1 MGVGT
6 YTLLFYITFILS
18 NKCLTENFYYCII
31 TMRKGNYGEI
41 MDDNLFEKLRILSD
55 AAKYDVSCVSSG
67 VERKNNT
74 VGGIGNASAAGIC
87 HAWSS
92 DGRCISLLKILL
104 TNDCIYDCKYCLNR
118 VTNPIKRATFTPEE
132 VAELTIQFYR
142 RNYIE
147 GLFLSSAVEKSPDH
161 TMENIYRVLELLRYK
176 YNFWGYVH
184 VKVIPGASSLL
195 IQKTGML
202 ADRMSVNIELPTK
215 ESLHILAPQKR
226 VENILQPMSLIHNEI
241 SRAIEDKSHFSSASK
256 FAPGGQS
263 TQMIIGAT
271 PDSDKTILNVSQN
284 LYDKYRMKRVFFSA
298 YIPVMSSPNLP
309 AVSTMPPLLREH
321 RLYQADWLMRFYY
334 FHSEELFTEIEPNLD
349 LEFDPKMMYALRH
362 LDRFPIEI
370 NKASYEE
377 LLRIP
382 GLGVTSAQ
390 RIIRER
396 KNAELSYDSLKKM
409 KTVLKR
415 AKYFITVNGKYYG
428 TNKFEPDAIKA
439 EIRMKEVEKQIS
451 IFEFL

>member
-1 MGVGT
+1 
-6 YTLLFYITFILS
+6 
-18 NKCLTENFYYCII
+18 
-31 TMRKGNYGEI
+31 
-41 MDDNLFEKLRILSD
+41 MDESLFEKLKILSD

-74 VGGIGNASAAGIC
+74 AGGIGNASAAGIC

-104 TNDCIYDCKYCLNR
+104 TNDCIYDCKYCLNK
-118 VTNPIKRATFTPEE
+118 VTNNIKRATFTPEE

-161 TMENIYRVLELLRYK
+161 TMENIYKVLYLLRYK

-184 VKVIPGASSLL
+184 VKVIPGASPLL
-195 IQKTGML
+195 IEKTGAL
-202 ADRMSVNIELPTK
+202 ADRMSVNIELPTR
-215 ESLHILAPQKR
+215 ESLKILAPQKKI
-226 VENILQPMSLIHNEI
+226 EKILEPMNLIKNEAA
-241 SRAIEDKSHFSSASK
+241 RYIEDKKHSVNAVRFV
-256 FAPGGQS
+256 PGGQS

-271 PDSDKTILNVSQN
+271 PDSDRTILNVSQN
-284 LYDKYRMKRVFFSA
+284 LYDRFSMKRVFFSA
-298 YIPVMSSPNLP
+298 YIPVVTSPNLP
-309 AVSTMPPLLREH
+309 AVSSMPPLLREH

-334 FHSEELFTEIEPNLD
+334 FKSEELFTEIEPNLD
-349 LEFDPKMMYALRH
+349 LEFDPKMMYALRN
-362 LDRFPIEI
+362 LDRFPVEI
-370 NKASYEE
+370 NKASYED
-377 LLRIP
+377 LLRVP

-396 KNAELSYDSLKKM
+396 KNAELSYDTLRRM

-415 AKYFITVNGKYYG
+415 ARYFITVNGKYYG
-428 TNKFEPDAIKA
+428 NTQFEPDAIKE
-439 EIRMKEVEKQIS
+439 EIRFKEIQKQLS
-451 IFEFL
+451 IYEFI

>member
-1 MGVGT
+1 MNDS
-6 YTLLFYITFILS
+6 I
-18 NKCLTENFYYCII
+18 
-31 TMRKGNYGEI
+31 
-41 MDDNLFEKLRILSD
+41 FEKLRILSD

-67 VERKNNT
+67 VERKNNS

-87 HAWSS
+87 HAWSA
-92 DGRCISLLKILL
+92 DGRCISLLKTLL
-104 TNDCIYDCKYCLNR
+104 TNDCIYDCNYCLNR
-118 VTNPIKRATFTPEE
+118 VTNSIKRASFTPEE

-147 GLFLSSAVEKSPDH
+147 GLFLSSAIEKSPDN
-161 TMENIYRVLELLRYK
+161 TMENILRVLELLRYK

-184 VKVIPGASSLL
+184 VKVIPGANNML

-202 ADRMSVNIELPTK
+202 ADRMSANIELPTK
-215 ESLHILAPQKR
+215 DSLRLLAPQKR
-226 VENILQPMSLIHNEI
+226 IENIVRPMSLINNEI
-241 SRAIEDKSHFSSASK
+241 TRTIEDKKHFSNTPR
-256 FAPGGQS
+256 FVPGGQS

-271 PDSDKTILNVSQN
+271 PDSDKTILSASQG
-284 LYDKYRMKRVFFSA
+284 LYDSYKMKRVFFSA
-298 YIPVMSSPNLP
+298 YIPVISSPNLP

-334 FHSEELFTEIEPNLD
+334 FHSNELFTEIEHNLD
-349 LEFDPKMMYALRH
+349 LEFDPKMMYALRNI
-362 LDRFPIEI
+362 DKFPIEI
-370 NKASYEE
+370 NSASYEE

-415 AKYFITVNGKYYG
+415 AKYFITVKGKYYG
-428 TNKFEPDAIKA
+428 NINMEPNLIK
-439 EIRMKEVEKQIS
+439 EELRLKEAQKQLS
-451 IFEFL
+451 IFELI

>member
-1 MGVGT
+1 
-6 YTLLFYITFILS
+6 
-18 NKCLTENFYYCII
+18 
-31 TMRKGNYGEI
+31 
-41 MDDNLFEKLRILSD
+41 MDESLFEKLKILSD

-67 VERKNNT
+67 VERSNN
-74 VGGIGNASAAGIC
+74 VIGGIGNASAAGIC

-104 TNDCIYDCKYCLNR
+104 TNDCIYDCKYCLNK
-118 VTNPIKRATFTPEE
+118 VTNNIKRATFTPEE

-161 TMENIYRVLELLRYK
+161 TMENIYKVLYLLRYK

-184 VKVIPGASSLL
+184 VKVIPGASPLL
-195 IQKTGML
+195 VEKTGAL
-202 ADRMSVNIELPTK
+202 ADRMSVNIELPTR
-215 ESLHILAPQKR
+215 ESLKILAPQKKI
-226 VENILQPMSLIHNEI
+226 EKILEPMSLIKNETA
-241 SRAIEDKSHFSSASK
+241 RYIEDKKHSVNAPRFV
-256 FAPGGQS
+256 PGGQS

-284 LYDKYRMKRVFFSA
+284 LYDRFSMKRVFFSA
-298 YIPVMSSPNLP
+298 YIPVVTSPNLP
-309 AVSTMPPLLREH
+309 AVSSMPPLLREH

-334 FHSEELFTEIEPNLD
+334 FKSEELFTAIEPNLD
-349 LEFDPKMMYALRH
+349 LEFDPKMMYALRN

-377 LLRIP
+377 LLRVP

-396 KNAELSYDSLKKM
+396 KNAELSYDTLKRM

-415 AKYFITVNGKYYG
+415 ARYFITINGKYYG
-428 TNKFEPDAIKA
+428 TTEFEPSAIKE
-439 EIRMKEVEKQIS
+439 EIRFKEIQKQLS
-451 IFEFL
+451 IYEFI

>member
-1 MGVGT
+1 M
-6 YTLLFYITFILS
+6 
-18 NKCLTENFYYCII
+18 NENI
-31 TMRKGNYGEI
+31 
-41 MDDNLFEKLRILSD
+41 FEKLKILSD

-67 VERKNNT
+67 VDRKNNS
-74 VGGIGNASAAGIC
+74 VGGIGNAAKAGIC

-118 VTNPIKRATFTPEE
+118 VTNSVKRASFTPDE
-132 VAELTIQFYR
+132 VAELTIQFYK

-147 GLFLSSAVEKSPDH
+147 GLFLSSAVEKSPDY
-161 TMENIYRVLELLRYK
+161 TMDNIYRVLELLRYK

-184 VKVIPGASSLL
+184 VKGIPGANPDL
-195 IQKTGML
+195 IQKTGLL
-202 ADRMSVNIELPTK
+202 ADRMSVNIELPTR
-215 ESLHILAPQKR
+215 ESLHALAPQKKI
-226 VENILQPMSLIHNEI
+226 ENILQPMSLIKNEI
-241 SRAIEDKSHFSSASK
+241 SRTIEDKKHFNSTPR
-256 FAPGGQS
+256 FVPGGQS

-271 PDSDKTILNVSQN
+271 PDSDKTILNLSQN
-284 LYDKYRMKRVFFSA
+284 LYDRFNMKRVFFSA
-298 YIPVMSSPNLP
+298 YIPVIDAPNLP
-309 AVSTMPPLLREH
+309 AISTMPPLLREH

-334 FHSEELFTEIEPNLD
+334 FKSEELFTEIEPNLD
-349 LEFDPKMMYALRH
+349 LEFDPKMMYALRNI
-362 LDRFPIEI
+362 DKFPIEI

-377 LLRIP
+377 LLRVP

-415 AKYFITVNGKYYG
+415 SKYFITINGKYYG
-428 TNKFEPDAIKA
+428 NISFEPAAIK
-439 EIRMKEVEKQIS
+439 EDLRMKEVQKQLS
-451 IFEFL
+451 IFEFI

>member
-1 MGVGT
+1 MNDE
-6 YTLLFYITFILS
+6 LF
-18 NKCLTENFYYCII
+18 
-31 TMRKGNYGEI
+31 
-41 MDDNLFEKLRILSD
+41 DKLKILSD

-67 VERKNNT
+67 VERSNNK
-74 VGGIGNASAAGIC
+74 VGSIGNASAAGIC
-87 HAWSS
+87 HAWSQ

-104 TNDCIYDCKYCLNR
+104 TNDCIYDCSYCLNR
-118 VTNPIKRATFTPEE
+118 VTNPTKRATFTPEE

-161 TMENIYRVLELLRYK
+161 TMENIYKVLELLRYK

-184 VKVIPGASSLL
+184 VKVIPGASQLL
-195 IQKTGML
+195 VQKTGML

-215 ESLHILAPQKR
+215 ESLQMLAPQKKL
-226 VENILQPMSLIHNEI
+226 ENIIKPMSLINNEI
-241 SRAIEDKSHFSSASK
+241 SRTIEDKKHFSSTPR
-256 FAPGGQS
+256 FVPGGQS

-271 PDSDKTILNVSQN
+271 PDSDKTILSLSQN
-284 LYDKYRMKRVFFSA
+284 LYDRFNMKRVFFSA
-298 YIPVMSSPNLP
+298 YIPVISSPNLP
-309 AVSTMPPLLREH
+309 AISTMPPLLREH

-334 FHSEELFTEIEPNLD
+334 FQSEELFTEIEPNLD
-349 LEFDPKMMYALRH
+349 LEFDPKMMYALRNINK
-362 LDRFPIEI
+362 FPIEI

-382 GLGVTSAQ
+382 GLGVTSAK

-415 AKYFITVNGKYYG
+415 AKYFITVKGKYYG
-428 TNKFEPDAIKA
+428 NIDIEPEKIKQ
-439 EIRMKEVEKQIS
+439 EIREKEIQRQLS
-451 IFEFL
+451 IFEFI

>member
-1 MGVGT
+1 
-6 YTLLFYITFILS
+6 
-18 NKCLTENFYYCII
+18 
-31 TMRKGNYGEI
+31 
-41 MDDNLFEKLRILSD
+41 MDDNIFEKLKILSE

-74 VGGIGNASAAGIC
+74 VGGIGNASSAGIC
-87 HAWSS
+87 HTWAA

-104 TNDCIYDCKYCLNR
+104 TNDCIYDCSYCLNR
-118 VTNPIKRATFTPEE
+118 VTNPVERATFTPEE

-147 GLFLSSAVEKSPDH
+147 GLFLSSAVEKSPDN

-184 VKVIPGASSLL
+184 VKVIPGASPGI

-202 ADRMSVNIELPTK
+202 ADRMSVNIELPTR
-215 ESLHILAPQKR
+215 ESLKMLAPQKKI
-226 VENILQPMSLIHNEI
+226 ENIINPMSLINSEI
-241 SRAIEDKSHFSSASK
+241 TRTIEDKRHFTNTPR
-256 FAPGGQS
+256 FVPGGQS

-271 PDSDKTILNVSQN
+271 PDSDKTILGLSQN
-284 LYDKYRMKRVFFSA
+284 LYERFNMKRVFFSA
-298 YIPVMSSPNLP
+298 YVPVISSPNLP
-309 AVSTMPPLLREH
+309 AISTMPPLLREH

-334 FHSEELFTEIEPNLD
+334 FHSDELFTETEQNLD
-349 LEFDPKMMYALRH
+349 LEFDPKMMYALRNI
-362 LDRFPIEI
+362 DKFPIEI

-377 LLRIP
+377 LLRVP

-390 RIIRER
+390 RIIKER

-415 AKYFITVNGKYYG
+415 AKYFITVKGRYYG
-428 TNKFEPDAIKA
+428 NVKIEPEIIKR
-439 EIRMKEVEKQIS
+439 ELKQQEVQKQLS
-451 IFEFL
+451 IFDVL

>member
-1 MGVGT
+1 
-6 YTLLFYITFILS
+6 
-18 NKCLTENFYYCII
+18 
-31 TMRKGNYGEI
+31 
-41 MDDNLFEKLRILSD
+41 MDDNLFKKLKILSD

-67 VERKNNT
+67 VERNNNT

-87 HAWSS
+87 HTWSQ

-104 TNDCIYDCKYCLNR
+104 TNDCIYDCSYCLNR
-118 VTNPIKRATFTPEE
+118 VTNPTERATFTPEE

-161 TMENIYRVLELLRYK
+161 TMENIYKVLELLRYK

-184 VKVIPGASSLL
+184 VKVIPGASPILV
-195 IQKTGML
+195 QKTGML
-202 ADRMSVNIELPTK
+202 ADRMSVNIELPTR
-215 ESLHILAPQKR
+215 ESLKILAPQKKI
-226 VENILQPMSLIHNEI
+226 ENIIKPMSIINNEI
-241 SRAIEDKSHFSSASK
+241 SRTIEDKK
-256 FAPGGQS
+256 FFKSTPRFVPGGQS

-271 PDSDKTILNVSQN
+271 PDNDKTILSLSQN
-284 LYDKYRMKRVFFSA
+284 LYERFNMKRVFFSA
-298 YIPVMSSPNLP
+298 YIPVVSSPNLP
-309 AVSTMPPLLREH
+309 SISTMPPLLREH

-334 FHSEELFTEIEPNLD
+334 FHSEELFTETEPNLD
-349 LEFDPKMMYALRH
+349 LEFDPKMMYALRNINK
-362 LDRFPIEI
+362 FPVEI
-370 NKASYEE
+370 NKADYEE

-396 KNAELSYDSLKKM
+396 KNAELSYDSLRKM

-415 AKYFITVNGKYYG
+415 AKYFITVKGKYYG
-428 TNKFEPDAIKA
+428 NVSFEPEAIRNQLRQQ
-439 EIRMKEVEKQIS
+439 EIQKQIS
-451 IFEFL
+451 IFELL

>member
-1 MGVGT
+1 M
-6 YTLLFYITFILS
+6 
-18 NKCLTENFYYCII
+18 N
-31 TMRKGNYGEI
+31 
-41 MDDNLFEKLRILSD
+41 DNLFNKLKILSD

-74 VGGIGNASAAGIC
+74 VGGIGNASSAGIC
-87 HAWSS
+87 HAWSA

-104 TNDCIYDCKYCLNR
+104 TNDCIYDCSYCLNR
-118 VTNPIKRATFTPEE
+118 VTNPVERATFTPEE

-161 TMENIYRVLELLRYK
+161 TMENIYKVLELLRYK

-184 VKVIPGASSLL
+184 VKVIPGASPLL
-195 IQKTGML
+195 VQKTGML
-202 ADRMSVNIELPTK
+202 ADRMSVNIELPTR
-215 ESLHILAPQKR
+215 ESLKILAPQKKI
-226 VENILQPMSLIHNEI
+226 ENIVKPMSLINNEI
-241 SRAIEDKSHFSSASK
+241 SRTIEDKRSFKSTPR
-256 FAPGGQS
+256 FVPGGQS

-284 LYDKYRMKRVFFSA
+284 LYDKFNMKRVFFSA
-298 YIPVMSSPNLP
+298 YIPVISSPNLP
-309 AVSTMPPLLREH
+309 STSTMPPLLREH

-334 FHSEELFTEIEPNLD
+334 FKSEELFTEIDQNLD
-349 LEFDPKMMYALRH
+349 LEFDPKMMYALRNINS
-362 LDRFPIEI
+362 FPIEI
-370 NKASYEE
+370 NRASYEE

-382 GLGVTSAQ
+382 GLGMVSAQ

-396 KNAELSYDSLKKM
+396 KNAELSYDSLRKM

-415 AKYFITVNGKYYG
+415 AKYFITIKGKYYG
-428 TNKFEPDAIKA
+428 NVKFEPEVIK
-439 EIRMKEVEKQIS
+439 EELRQKEVQKQLS
-451 IFEFL
+451 IYDLF

>member
-1 MGVGT
+1 
-6 YTLLFYITFILS
+6 
-18 NKCLTENFYYCII
+18 
-31 TMRKGNYGEI
+31 
-41 MDDNLFEKLRILSD
+41 MDDNLFKKLKILSD

-87 HAWSS
+87 HTWSA

-104 TNDCIYDCKYCLNR
+104 TNDCIYDCSYCLNR
-118 VTNPIKRATFTPEE
+118 VTNPIERATFTPEE

-161 TMENIYRVLELLRYK
+161 TMENIYKILELLRYK

-184 VKVIPGASSLL
+184 VKVIPGASPDL

-202 ADRMSVNIELPTK
+202 ADRMSVNIELPTR
-215 ESLHILAPQKR
+215 ESLKVLAPQKKI
-226 VENILQPMSLIHNEI
+226 ENIINPMSLINNEI
-241 SRAIEDKSHFSSASK
+241 TRTIEDKKYFK
-256 FAPGGQS
+256 TTPRFVPGGQS

-271 PDSDKTILNVSQN
+271 PDSDKTILNLSQN
-284 LYDKYRMKRVFFSA
+284 LYSKFNMKRVFFSA
-298 YIPVMSSPNLP
+298 YIPVISSPNLP
-309 AVSTMPPLLREH
+309 AISTMPPLLREH

-334 FHSEELFTEIEPNLD
+334 FNSSELFTEIEPNLD
-349 LEFDPKMMYALRH
+349 LEFDPKMMYALRNIN
-362 LDRFPIEI
+362 RFPIEI

-415 AKYFITVNGKYYG
+415 AKYFITVKGKYYG
-428 TNKFEPDAIKA
+428 NIKMEPDLIKQ
-439 EIRMKEVEKQIS
+439 EIRQKEVQQQLS
-451 IFEFL
+451 IYDLL

>member
-1 MGVGT
+1 M
-6 YTLLFYITFILS
+6 
-18 NKCLTENFYYCII
+18 
-31 TMRKGNYGEI
+31 
-41 MDDNLFEKLRILSD
+41 FEKLKILSD

-67 VERKNNT
+67 VERSNNT

-87 HAWSS
+87 HTWTQ
-92 DGRCISLLKILL
+92 DGRCVSLLKILL
-104 TNDCIYDCKYCLNR
+104 TNDCIYDCSYCLNR

-147 GLFLSSAVEKSPDH
+147 GLFLSSAVEKSPDN
-161 TMENIYRVLELLRYK
+161 TMENIYKVLELLRYK

-184 VKVIPGASSLL
+184 VKVIPGANQAL

-202 ADRMSVNIELPTK
+202 ADRMSVNIELPTR
-215 ESLHILAPQKR
+215 ESLKILAPQKKI
-226 VENILQPMSLIHNEI
+226 ENILNPMSLINSEI
-241 SRAIEDKSHFSSASK
+241 SRTIEDKKYFKSTPRFV
-256 FAPGGQS
+256 PGGQS

-271 PDSDKTILNVSQN
+271 PDSDKTILNLSQN
-284 LYDKYRMKRVFFSA
+284 LYERFNMKRVFFSA
-298 YIPVMSSPNLP
+298 YIPVISSPNLP
-309 AVSTMPPLLREH
+309 AISTMPPLLREH

-334 FHSEELFTEIEPNLD
+334 FHSEELFTATEQNLD
-349 LEFDPKMMYALRH
+349 LEFDPKMMYALRNI
-362 LDRFPIEI
+362 DKFPIEI
-370 NKASYEE
+370 NKADYEE

-409 KTVLKR
+409 RLVLKR
-415 AKYFITVNGKYYG
+415 ARYFITVKGKYYG
-428 TNKFEPDAIKA
+428 NVGLEPEAIRSELRQQ
-439 EIRMKEVEKQIS
+439 EIQKQLS
-451 IFEFL
+451 IFELV

>member
-1 MGVGT
+1 
-6 YTLLFYITFILS
+6 
-18 NKCLTENFYYCII
+18 
-31 TMRKGNYGEI
+31 
-41 MDDNLFEKLRILSD
+41 MDDNIFEKLKILSD

-74 VGGIGNASAAGIC
+74 VGGIGSASAAGIC
-87 HAWSS
+87 HAWSA

-104 TNDCIYDCKYCLNR
+104 TNDCIYDCNYCLNR
-118 VTNPIKRATFTPEE
+118 VTNNVKRASFTPDE

-147 GLFLSSAVEKSPDH
+147 GLFLRSAVENTPAH

-184 VKVIPGASSLL
+184 VKVIPGANPMLV
-195 IQKTGML
+195 QKAGML
-202 ADRMSVNIELPTK
+202 ADRMSVNIELPTR
-215 ESLHILAPQKR
+215 ESLRMLAPQKKI
-226 VENILQPMSLIHNEI
+226 ENIINPMSLINNEI
-241 SRAIEDKSHFSSASK
+241 TRTIEDKRSFK
-256 FAPGGQS
+256 NTPRFVPGGQS

-271 PDSDKTILNVSQN
+271 PDNDKTILNLSQN
-284 LYDKYRMKRVFFSA
+284 LYDRFNMKRVFFSA
-298 YIPVMSSPNLP
+298 YIPVISSPNLP

-334 FHSEELFTEIEPNLD
+334 FHSEELFTEIEQNLN
-349 LEFDPKMMYALRH
+349 LEFDPKMMYALRNIH
-362 LDRFPIEI
+362 RFPIEI

-390 RIIRER
+390 RIVRER

-409 KTVLKR
+409 RTVLKR
-415 AKYFITVNGKYYG
+415 ARYFITVKGKYYG
-428 TNKFEPDAIKA
+428 NVKFEPEVIK
-439 EIRMKEVEKQIS
+439 EELRQKEVQQQLS
-451 IFEFL
+451 MFELL

>member
-1 MGVGT
+1 
-6 YTLLFYITFILS
+6 
-18 NKCLTENFYYCII
+18 
-31 TMRKGNYGEI
+31 
-41 MDDNLFEKLRILSD
+41 MDDNLFKKLRILSD

-87 HAWSS
+87 HTWSQ

-104 TNDCIYDCKYCLNR
+104 TNDCIYDCSYCLNR
-118 VTNPIKRATFTPEE
+118 VTNPTERATFTPDE

-184 VKVIPGASSLL
+184 VKVIPGASPMLV
-195 IQKTGML
+195 QKTGML

-215 ESLHILAPQKR
+215 ESLKILAPQKKI
-226 VENILQPMSLIHNEI
+226 ENIIKPMSLINNEI
-241 SRAIEDKSHFSSASK
+241 TRTIEDKKHFNNTPR
-256 FAPGGQS
+256 FVPGGQS

-271 PDSDKTILNVSQN
+271 PDSDKTILSLSQN
-284 LYDKYRMKRVFFSA
+284 LYEKFNMKRVFFSA
-298 YIPVMSSPNLP
+298 YIPVISSPNLP
-309 AVSTMPPLLREH
+309 AISSMPPLLREH

-349 LEFDPKMMYALRH
+349 LEFDPKMMYALRNIH
-362 LDRFPIEI
+362 KFPIEI

-415 AKYFITVNGKYYG
+415 AKYFITVKGKYYG
-428 TNKFEPDAIKA
+428 NVNLEPEAIRKELTQQ
-439 EIRMKEVEKQIS
+439 EIQKQLS
-451 IFEFL
+451 IYDML

>member
-1 MGVGT
+1 M
-6 YTLLFYITFILS
+6 
-18 NKCLTENFYYCII
+18 NDE
-31 TMRKGNYGEI
+31 
-41 MDDNLFEKLRILSD
+41 LFEKLRILSD

-87 HAWSS
+87 HAWSQ

-104 TNDCIYDCKYCLNR
+104 TNDCIYDCGYCLNR
-118 VTNPIKRATFTPEE
+118 VTNPTKRATFTPDE

-184 VKVIPGASSLL
+184 VKVIPGANPILV
-195 IQKTGML
+195 QKTGML
-202 ADRMSVNIELPTK
+202 ADRMSVNIELPTR
-215 ESLHILAPQKR
+215 ESLKILAPQKKI
-226 VENILQPMSLIHNEI
+226 ENIIKPMALINNEI
-241 SRAIEDKSHFSSASK
+241 TRTIEDKKHFSSTPR
-256 FAPGGQS
+256 FVPGGQS

-271 PDSDKTILNVSQN
+271 PDSDKTILSVSQN
-284 LYDKYRMKRVFFSA
+284 LYDRFNMKRVFFSA
-298 YIPVMSSPNLP
+298 YIPVISSPDLP
-309 AVSTMPPLLREH
+309 AISTMPPLLREH

-349 LEFDPKMMYALRH
+349 LEFDPKMMYALRNI
-362 LDRFPIEI
+362 DKFPVEI

-382 GLGVTSAQ
+382 GLGVKSAQ

-415 AKYFITVNGKYYG
+415 AKYFITVKGKYYG
-428 TNKFEPDAIKA
+428 NVNFEPEVIKGELRQK
-439 EIRMKEVEKQIS
+439 EIQKQLS
-451 IFEFL
+451 IFELL

>member
-1 MGVGT
+1 
-6 YTLLFYITFILS
+6 
-18 NKCLTENFYYCII
+18 
-31 TMRKGNYGEI
+31 
-41 MDDNLFEKLRILSD
+41 MDDNIFEKLKILSD

-87 HAWSS
+87 HAWSA

-104 TNDCIYDCKYCLNR
+104 TNDCIYDCNYCLNR
-118 VTNPIKRATFTPEE
+118 VTNNVKRASFTPDE

-147 GLFLSSAVEKSPDH
+147 GLFLSSAVDKSPDY

-184 VKVIPGASSLL
+184 VKVIPGANPMLV
-195 IQKTGML
+195 QKTGML
-202 ADRMSVNIELPTK
+202 ADRMSVNIELPTR
-215 ESLHILAPQKR
+215 ESLKMLAPQKKI
-226 VENILQPMSLIHNEI
+226 ENIINPMSLINNEI
-241 SRAIEDKSHFSSASK
+241 TRTIEDKRSFK
-256 FAPGGQS
+256 NTPRFVPGGQS

-271 PDSDKTILNVSQN
+271 PDNDKTILSLSQN
-284 LYDKYRMKRVFFSA
+284 LYDRFNMKRVFFSA
-298 YIPVMSSPNLP
+298 YIPVISSPNLP

-334 FHSEELFTEIEPNLD
+334 FHSEELFTEIEQNLN
-349 LEFDPKMMYALRH
+349 LEFDPKMMYALRNIH
-362 LDRFPIEI
+362 RFPIEI

-390 RIIRER
+390 RIVRER

-409 KTVLKR
+409 RTVLKR
-415 AKYFITVNGKYYG
+415 ARYFITVKGKYYG
-428 TNKFEPDAIKA
+428 NVKFEPEVIK
-439 EIRMKEVEKQIS
+439 EELRQKEVQQQLS
-451 IFEFL
+451 MFELM

>member
-1 MGVGT
+1 
-6 YTLLFYITFILS
+6 
-18 NKCLTENFYYCII
+18 
-31 TMRKGNYGEI
+31 
-41 MDDNLFEKLRILSD
+41 MDDSLFEKLKILSD

-104 TNDCIYDCKYCLNR
+104 TNDCIYDCSYCQNR

-161 TMENIYRVLELLRYK
+161 TMENIYKVVYLLRYK

-184 VKVIPGASSLL
+184 VKVIPGASPLL
-195 IQKTGML
+195 VEKTGAL
-202 ADRMSVNIELPTK
+202 ADRMSVNIELPTRD
-215 ESLHILAPQKR
+215 SLKILAPQKKM
-226 VENILQPMSLIHNEI
+226 EKILEPMNLIKNEV
-241 SRAIEDKSHFSSASK
+241 SRYLEDKRHSVNAQRFV
-256 FAPGGQS
+256 PGGQS

-271 PDSDKTILNVSQN
+271 PDSDRTILDMSQN
-284 LYDKYRMKRVFFSA
+284 LYDRFSMKRVFFSA

-321 RLYQADWLMRFYY
+321 RLYQADWLMRFYC
-334 FHSEELFTEIEPNLD
+334 FNSQELFTEVEHNLD
-349 LEFDPKMMYALRH
+349 LEFDPKLMYALRN
-362 LDRFPIEI
+362 LGRFPVEI
-370 NKASYEE
+370 NKAPYEE
-377 LLRIP
+377 LLRVP

-390 RIIRER
+390 RIVRER
-396 KNAELSYDSLKKM
+396 KNADLSYDSLKRM

-415 AKYFITVNGKYYG
+415 ARYFITVNGRYYG
-428 TNKFEPDAIKA
+428 SASFEPDAIRE
-439 EIRMKEVEKQIS
+439 EIRAKEVQQQMS
-451 IFEFL
+451 IFELI

>member
-1 MGVGT
+1 MNDD
-6 YTLLFYITFILS
+6 LF
-18 NKCLTENFYYCII
+18 N
-31 TMRKGNYGEI
+31 
-41 MDDNLFEKLRILSD
+41 KLRILSD

-87 HAWSS
+87 HTWSA

-104 TNDCIYDCKYCLNR
+104 TNDCIYDCSYCLNR
-118 VTNPIKRATFTPEE
+118 VTNPTDRATFTPEE

-161 TMENIYRVLELLRYK
+161 TMENIYKVLELLRYK

-184 VKVIPGASSLL
+184 VKVIPGASPMLV
-195 IQKTGML
+195 QKTGML
-202 ADRMSVNIELPTK
+202 ADRMSVNIELPTR
-215 ESLHILAPQKR
+215 ESLKILAPQKKI
-226 VENILQPMSLIHNEI
+226 ENIISPMSLINNEI
-241 SRAIEDKSHFSSASK
+241 SRTIEDKK
-256 FAPGGQS
+256 FFKNTPRFVPGGQS

-271 PDSDKTILNVSQN
+271 PDNDKTILGMSQN
-284 LYDKYRMKRVFFSA
+284 LYERYNMKRVFFSA
-298 YIPVMSSPNLP
+298 YIPVISSPNLP
-309 AVSTMPPLLREH
+309 AISTMPPLVREH

-334 FHSEELFTEIEPNLD
+334 FHSEELFTETEQNLD
-349 LEFDPKMMYALRH
+349 LEFDPKMMYALRNINK
-362 LDRFPIEI
+362 FPIEI

-390 RIIRER
+390 RIMRER
-396 KNAELSYDSLKKM
+396 KNAELSYDSLRKM

-415 AKYFITVNGKYYG
+415 AKYFITVKGKYYG
-428 TNKFEPDAIKA
+428 NVNFEPDRIK
-439 EIRMKEVEKQIS
+439 EELRQKEVQKQLS
-451 IFEFL
+451 IFDLF

>member
-1 MGVGT
+1 
-6 YTLLFYITFILS
+6 
-18 NKCLTENFYYCII
+18 
-31 TMRKGNYGEI
+31 

-74 VGGIGNASAAGIC
+74 VSGIGNASAAGIC
-87 HAWSS
+87 HAWSQ

-104 TNDCIYDCKYCLNR
+104 TNDCIYDCSYCLNR
-118 VTNPIKRATFTPEE
+118 VTNPTKRATFTPEE

-161 TMENIYRVLELLRYK
+161 TMENIYKVLELLRYK
-176 YNFWGYVH
+176 YSFWGYVH
-184 VKVIPGASSLL
+184 VKVIPGASPMLV
-195 IQKTGML
+195 QKTGML

-215 ESLHILAPQKR
+215 ESLKILAPQKKI
-226 VENILQPMSLIHNEI
+226 ENIIKPMSLINNEI
-241 SRAIEDKSHFSSASK
+241 TRTIEDKKYFKSTPRFV
-256 FAPGGQS
+256 PGGQS

-271 PDSDKTILNVSQN
+271 PDSDKTILNLSQN
-284 LYDKYRMKRVFFSA
+284 LYERFNMKRVFFSA
-298 YIPVMSSPNLP
+298 YIPVISSPNLP

-349 LEFDPKMMYALRH
+349 LEFDPKMMYALRNI
-362 LDRFPIEI
+362 DKFPVEI
-370 NKASYEE
+370 NKADYEE

-396 KNAELSYDSLKKM
+396 KNAELSYDSLRKM

-415 AKYFITVNGKYYG
+415 AKYFITVKGKYYG
-428 TNKFEPDAIKA
+428 NVNMEPEAIRNELRQQ
-439 EIRMKEVEKQIS
+439 EIQKQLS
-451 IFEFL
+451 VFDLL

>member
-1 MGVGT
+1 
-6 YTLLFYITFILS
+6 
-18 NKCLTENFYYCII
+18 
-31 TMRKGNYGEI
+31 
-41 MDDNLFEKLRILSD
+41 MDDNIFEKLKILSD

-74 VGGIGNASAAGIC
+74 VGGIGSASAAGIC
-87 HAWSS
+87 HTWSA

-104 TNDCIYDCKYCLNR
+104 TNDCIYDCNYCLNR
-118 VTNPIKRATFTPEE
+118 VTNNVKRASFTPDE

-147 GLFLSSAVEKSPDH
+147 GLFLSSAVEKSPDY

-184 VKVIPGASSLL
+184 VKVIPGANPMLV
-195 IQKTGML
+195 QKTGML
-202 ADRMSVNIELPTK
+202 ADRMSVNIELPTR
-215 ESLHILAPQKR
+215 ESLKMLAPQKKI
-226 VENILQPMSLIHNEI
+226 ENIINPMSLINNEI
-241 SRAIEDKSHFSSASK
+241 TRTIEDKRSFRNTPR
-256 FAPGGQS
+256 FVPGGQS

-271 PDSDKTILNVSQN
+271 PDNDKTILSLSQN
-284 LYDKYRMKRVFFSA
+284 LYDRFNMKRVFFSA
-298 YIPVMSSPNLP
+298 YIPVISSPNLP

-334 FHSEELFTEIEPNLD
+334 FHSEELFTEVEQNLN
-349 LEFDPKMMYALRH
+349 LEFDPKMMYALRNIH
-362 LDRFPIEI
+362 KFPIEI

-409 KTVLKR
+409 RTVLKR
-415 AKYFITVNGKYYG
+415 ARYFITVKGRYYG
-428 TNKFEPDAIKA
+428 NVKFEPEVIK
-439 EIRMKEVEKQIS
+439 EELRQKEVQQQLS
-451 IFEFL
+451 IFELL

>member
-1 MGVGT
+1 
-6 YTLLFYITFILS
+6 
-18 NKCLTENFYYCII
+18 
-31 TMRKGNYGEI
+31 
-41 MDDNLFEKLRILSD
+41 MDDNIFEKLKILSD

-87 HAWSS
+87 HAWSA

-104 TNDCIYDCKYCLNR
+104 TNDCIYDCNYCLNR
-118 VTNPIKRATFTPEE
+118 VTNNVKRASFTPDE

-184 VKVIPGASSLL
+184 VKVIPGANPMLV
-195 IQKTGML
+195 QKTGML
-202 ADRMSVNIELPTK
+202 ADRMSVNIELPTR
-215 ESLHILAPQKR
+215 ESLKMLAPQKKI
-226 VENILQPMSLIHNEI
+226 ENIINPMSLINNEI
-241 SRAIEDKSHFSSASK
+241 TRTIEDKRSFK
-256 FAPGGQS
+256 NTPRFVPGGQS

-271 PDSDKTILNVSQN
+271 PDNDKTILSLSQN
-284 LYDKYRMKRVFFSA
+284 LYDRFNMKRVFFSA
-298 YIPVMSSPNLP
+298 YIPVISSPNLP

-334 FHSEELFTEIEPNLD
+334 FHSEELFTEIEQNLN
-349 LEFDPKMMYALRH
+349 LEFDPKMMYALRNIH
-362 LDRFPIEI
+362 RFPVEI

-409 KTVLKR
+409 RTVLKR
-415 AKYFITVNGKYYG
+415 ARYFITVKGKYYG
-428 TNKFEPDAIKA
+428 NVKFEPEVIK
-439 EIRMKEVEKQIS
+439 EELRQKEVQQQLS
-451 IFEFL
+451 MFELL

>member
-1 MGVGT
+1 MNDT
-6 YTLLFYITFILS
+6 I
-18 NKCLTENFYYCII
+18 
-31 TMRKGNYGEI
+31 
-41 MDDNLFEKLRILSD
+41 FEKLRILSD

-87 HAWSS
+87 HTWSA

-104 TNDCIYDCKYCLNR
+104 TNDCIYDCNYCLNR

-147 GLFLSSAVEKSPDH
+147 GLFLSSAVEKSPDN
-161 TMENIYRVLELLRYK
+161 TMENILRVLELLRYK

-184 VKVIPGASSLL
+184 VKVIPGANNML

-215 ESLHILAPQKR
+215 ESLSILAPQKR
-226 VENILQPMSLIHNEI
+226 IENIVRPMSLINHEI
-241 SRAIEDKSHFSSASK
+241 TRTIEDKKHFNSTPR
-256 FAPGGQS
+256 FVPGGQS

-271 PDSDKTILNVSQN
+271 PDSDKTILSASQG
-284 LYDKYRMKRVFFSA
+284 LYDSYNMKRVFFSA
-298 YIPVMSSPNLP
+298 YIPVISSPNLP
-309 AVSTMPPLLREH
+309 AVSSMPPLVREH

-334 FHSEELFTEIEPNLD
+334 FHSSELFTETEQNLD
-349 LEFDPKMMYALRH
+349 LEFDPKMMYALRNI
-362 LDRFPIEI
+362 DKFPIEI

-415 AKYFITVNGKYYG
+415 AKYFITIKGKYYG
-428 TNKFEPDAIKA
+428 NINMEPHLIK
-439 EIRMKEVEKQIS
+439 EELRLKEVQKQIS
-451 IFEFL
+451 IFELL

>member
-1 MGVGT
+1 M
-6 YTLLFYITFILS
+6 
-18 NKCLTENFYYCII
+18 N
-31 TMRKGNYGEI
+31 
-41 MDDNLFEKLRILSD
+41 DNLFEKLKILSD

-104 TNDCIYDCKYCLNR
+104 TNDCIYDCNYCLNR
-118 VTNPIKRATFTPEE
+118 VTNPVKRATFTPEE

-161 TMENIYRVLELLRYK
+161 TMENIYKVLELLRYK

-184 VKVIPGASSLL
+184 VKVIPGASPAL
-195 IQKTGML
+195 IEKTGAL
-202 ADRMSVNIELPTK
+202 ADRMSVNIELPTR
-215 ESLHILAPQKR
+215 ESLKILAPQKKI
-226 VENILQPMSLIHNEI
+226 ENILQPMSLINNEI
-241 SRAIEDKSHFSSASK
+241 TRTIEDKKHFSNAPR
-256 FAPGGQS
+256 FVPGGQS

-284 LYDKYRMKRVFFSA
+284 LYDKFNMKRVFFSA
-298 YIPVMSSPNLP
+298 YIPVISSPNLP
-309 AVSTMPPLLREH
+309 AISSMPPLLREH

-334 FHSEELFTEIEPNLD
+334 FKSEELFTEIEPNLD
-349 LEFDPKMMYALRH
+349 LEFDPKMMYALRNM
-362 LDRFPIEI
+362 DKFPVEI
-370 NKASYEE
+370 NKATYEE

-415 AKYFITVNGKYYG
+415 ARYFITVKGKYYG
-428 TNKFEPDAIKA
+428 SAKFEPTSIK
-439 EIRMKEVEKQIS
+439 EELRLKEVQKQIS
-451 IFEFL
+451 IYDLL

>member
-1 MGVGT
+1 
-6 YTLLFYITFILS
+6 
-18 NKCLTENFYYCII
+18 
-31 TMRKGNYGEI
+31 
-41 MDDNLFEKLRILSD
+41 MDDNIFEKLKILSD

-87 HAWSS
+87 HAWSA

-104 TNDCIYDCKYCLNR
+104 TNDCIYDCNYCLNR
-118 VTNPIKRATFTPEE
+118 VTNNVKRASFTPDE

-147 GLFLSSAVEKSPDH
+147 GLFLSSAVEKSPDY

-184 VKVIPGASSLL
+184 VKVIPGANPMLV
-195 IQKTGML
+195 QKTGML
-202 ADRMSVNIELPTK
+202 ADRMSVNIELPTR
-215 ESLHILAPQKR
+215 ESLKMLAPQKKI
-226 VENILQPMSLIHNEI
+226 ENIINPMSLINNEI
-241 SRAIEDKSHFSSASK
+241 TRTIEDKRSFK
-256 FAPGGQS
+256 NTPRFVPGGQS

-271 PDSDKTILNVSQN
+271 PDNDKTILSLSQN
-284 LYDKYRMKRVFFSA
+284 LYDRFNMKRVFFSA
-298 YIPVMSSPNLP
+298 YIPVISSPNLP

-334 FHSEELFTEIEPNLD
+334 FHSEELFTEIEQNLN
-349 LEFDPKMMYALRH
+349 LEFDPKMMYALRNIH
-362 LDRFPIEI
+362 RFPIEI

-390 RIIRER
+390 RIVRER

-409 KTVLKR
+409 RTVLKR
-415 AKYFITVNGKYYG
+415 ARYFITVKGKYYG
-428 TNKFEPDAIKA
+428 NVKFEPEVIK
-439 EIRMKEVEKQIS
+439 EELRQKEVQQQLS
-451 IFEFL
+451 MFELM

>member
-1 MGVGT
+1 M
-6 YTLLFYITFILS
+6 
-18 NKCLTENFYYCII
+18 N
-31 TMRKGNYGEI
+31 
-41 MDDNLFEKLRILSD
+41 DNMFEKLKILSD

-67 VERKNNT
+67 VDRKNKT
-74 VGGIGNASAAGIC
+74 VGGIGNATACGIC
-87 HAWSS
+87 HTWSA

-104 TNDCIYDCKYCLNR
+104 TNDCIYDCKYCMNR
-118 VTNPIKRATFTPEE
+118 VTNSTKRAAFTPEE
-132 VAELTIQFYR
+132 VAELTIAFYR

-147 GLFLSSAVEKSPDH
+147 GLFLSSAIEKSPDN
-161 TMENIYRVLELLRYK
+161 TMENLYRVLYILRYK

-184 VKVIPGASSLL
+184 VKGIPGASNEL

-215 ESLHILAPQKR
+215 ESLNLLAPQKK
-226 VENILQPMSLIHNEI
+226 VENLLKPMALINHEI
-241 SRAIEDKSHFSSASK
+241 SRTIEDKKHFRNTPR
-256 FAPGGQS
+256 FVPGGQS

-271 PDSDKTILNVSQN
+271 PDSDKTILNLSQN
-284 LYDKYRMKRVFFSA
+284 LYDRYSMKRVFFSA
-298 YIPVMSSPNLP
+298 YVPVLSVPNLP
-309 AVSTMPPLLREH
+309 AISTMPPMLREH

-334 FHSEELFTEIEPNLD
+334 FKSEELFTVTEQNLN
-349 LEFDPKMMYALRH
+349 LEFDPKMMYALRNM
-362 LDRFPIEI
+362 DKFPMEI

-409 KTVLKR
+409 RTVLKR
-415 AKYFITVNGKYYG
+415 AKYFITIKGKYYG
-428 TNKFEPDAIKA
+428 NINFNPDKIKEEVRQQ
-439 EIRMKEVEKQIS
+439 EIQKQIS
-451 IFEFL
+451 IFDLV